1 MLLYEMKFSQSEKE
15 KYQMISLICGILN
28 DINELIYKAEIA
40 LQTIEDTLTITKG
53 EMGGIN

>member
-1 MLLYEMKFSQSEKE
+1 MKFSQSEKE

-28 DINELIYKAEIA
+28 DTNELIYKAEIA

>member
-28 DINELIYKAEIA
+28 DTNELIYKAEIA
-40 LQTIEDTLTITKG
+40 LQTIEDTLTITKE